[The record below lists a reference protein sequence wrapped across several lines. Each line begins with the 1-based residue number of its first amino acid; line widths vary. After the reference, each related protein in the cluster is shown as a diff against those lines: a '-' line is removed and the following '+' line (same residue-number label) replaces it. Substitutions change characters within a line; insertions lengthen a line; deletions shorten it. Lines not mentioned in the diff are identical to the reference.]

1 MTQQAAS
8 KTSNADCT
16 RHCLRYLSTL
26 CLFIVALLTT
36 TAQAHAAQTQQPGIT
51 QSPISENSIAVLPP
65 RQASQYDAP
74 QSDNPSLLQR
84 RITPSRPPPPARR
97 TVCKEEPRRCSTI
110 TRGQAARVR
119 VRRGPARGSD
129 HEVQLRH
136 VAAASL
142 AAPRRGEAP
151 KHNITKKTQS
161 HTVTTPD
168 NTVIPQHKTS
178 YDVNYAYAGS
188 QPHAPTQIAGSD
200 TVFKGGR
207 SFTYD
212 SNGNQTGWA
221 TLQSNQNRQIT
232 WDEENR
238 VQEIS
243 DNGSTTEF
251 KYDDSGER
259 VIKRSAQ
266 GETAYVN
273 QFFTVRNRTSGTKHV
288 FIGESRMASTV
299 VSGVEPA
306 ATTSTSTASTSSS
319 SNGKGNG
326 TSNGKANGAGNGNG
340 NTVTAAA
347 SAKEP
352 KDNEE
357 NFLFF
362 YHPDH
367 VGSTSYV
374 TDKDGEIYQH
384 VQYFPFGE
392 TWVEETSSTEKLPY
406 LFTSKELD
414 EETGLYYFGARY
426 YDPRTSVWQSTDP
439 ALPSQL
445 SSFGMYNPT
454 RLGLYTYAAQRPTRL
469 VDPDGRDFSDYLRG
483 LKDEAVAQG
492 KAALSNFHEGQKA
505 KAQAIVEGRLSD
517 AAKMHLQESVE
528 RVKAPFKA
536 VADIA
541 DFGDQFVDAVAAD
554 GDYEAG
560 RKALKPIGTAVSAVT
575 TGTPGAGTAAVV
587 KGAAGG
593 AALKEALKK
602 SARKP
607 SMRINLLRKSKAGRG
622 GSGNRG
628 RGGRGRLKDLDA
640 AGEQLDSITEHKKR
654 LPRRGR
660 AREGQK
666 IKEAIGSTRKSEQRY
681 KNSLKDFTKKE
692 R

>member
-1 MTQQAAS
+1 M
-8 KTSNADCT
+8 
-16 RHCLRYLSTL
+16 
-26 CLFIVALLTT
+26 
-36 TAQAHAAQTQQPGIT
+36 
-51 QSPISENSIAVLPP
+51 
-65 RQASQYDAP
+65 
-74 QSDNPSLLQR
+74 
-84 RITPSRPPPPARR
+84 
-97 TVCKEEPRRCSTI
+97 
-110 TRGQAARVR
+110 
-119 VRRGPARGSD
+119 
-129 HEVQLRH
+129 
-136 VAAASL
+136 
-142 AAPRRGEAP
+142 
-151 KHNITKKTQS
+151 
-161 HTVTTPD
+161 
-168 NTVIPQHKTS
+168 
-178 YDVNYAYAGS
+178 
-188 QPHAPTQIAGSD
+188 
-200 TVFKGGR
+200 
-207 SFTYD
+207 
-212 SNGNQTGWA
+212 
-221 TLQSNQNRQIT
+221 
-232 WDEENR
+232 
-238 VQEIS
+238 
-243 DNGSTTEF
+243 
-251 KYDDSGER
+251 
-259 VIKRSAQ
+259 
-266 GETAYVN
+266 N

-306 ATTSTSTASTSSS
+306 ATTTTTASTSTS
-319 SNGKGNG
+319 SNNGNGNG

-352 KDNEE
+352 KDNDE

-517 AAKMHLQESVE
+517 AAKMHFQE
-528 RVKAPFKA
+528 RVESLKATVRSVTEIK
-536 VADIA
+536 

-560 RKALKPIGTAVSAVT
+560 RKALKPIKTAVDAVT
-575 TGTPGAGTAAVV
+575 AGTPGAGTAAVV

-593 AALKEALKK
+593 VVLKGALKK
-602 SARKP
+602 KKP
-607 SMRINLLRKSKAGRG
+607 SMRINLLRDSKPGKA

-628 RGGRGRLKDLDA
+628 RGGRSRFKRAQDASNQFEEISQAQRKKRKRGQASAIESVEKSRQREKNRLKRIRT
-640 AGEQLDSITEHKKR
+640 QRDS
-654 LPRRGR
+654 
-660 AREGQK
+660 RE
-666 IKEAIGSTRKSEQRY
+666 EF
-681 KNSLKDFTKKE
+681 D
-692 R
+692 

>member
-1 MTQQAAS
+1 MRHKPNNPESPKARFPKTASRSFPHDKRRNTTLRNPTIQAFY
-8 KTSNADCT
+8 NA
-16 RHCLRYLSTL
+16 
-26 CLFIVALLTT
+26 AL
-36 TAQAHAAQTQQPGIT
+36 
-51 QSPISENSIAVLPP
+51 
-65 RQASQYDAP
+65 RQADLLHPRAGQSAKKSRVVAP
-74 QSDNPSLLQR
+74 PSHEGRLPEYGL
-84 RITPSRPPPPARR
+84 
-97 TVCKEEPRRCSTI
+97 
-110 TRGQAARVR
+110 GG
-119 VRRGPARGSD
+119 GPARGSD

-593 AALKEALKK
+593 AALKGALKEERAQALHAHQPVAQVE
-602 SARKP
+602 SGER
-607 SMRINLLRKSKAGRG
+607 RFRKSRTWRTRSAQRP
-622 GSGNRG
+622 RC
-628 RGGRGRLKDLDA
+628 
-640 AGEQLDSITEHKKR
+640 
-654 LPRRGR
+654 RRG
-660 AREGQK
+660 
-666 IKEAIGSTRKSEQRY
+666 AIGQHNRAQETA
-681 KNSLKDFTKKE
+681 T
-692 R
+692 